1 MQELLKTLV
10 AYKQFVPHGH
20 CYLWKPELVGLHIA
34 SDFLIALAYYSIP
47 VTLVYFVRK
56 RRNLPFNSVVLLFAI
71 FILTCGTSHLAEI
84 WTLWYPTYWLSGC
97 IKAITAL
104 VSLYT
109 SLMLI
114 ELIPTVLALPSSGQM
129 EAANRELERQIRERQ
144 QAEMA
149 LQEREVML
157 RGIGDNLPNGAIYQV
172 TRELDGSDRF
182 YYLSTGIEKLTQV
195 KAEDALKDSSL
206 LYRQVIPE
214 DLPPLQ
220 AAVDKSWR
228 ELSVFDIQLRILTP
242 SGQLKWFHF
251 RSMPRK
257 LPDGRVAWDGLVVD
271 VTELKH
277 TEETLRKSKALLEE
291 SQLVARLGNWEFE
304 IASQKIRW
312 SKQLFELF
320 GRDPAKS
327 EPNYQEILQ
336 MYYPEDAGKLAQAIE
351 QAISTGESYK
361 LILRAS
367 PNESTIYIEE
377 IGYAEF
383 NGDGKVIRLYGTSQ
397 DVTERET
404 ALIKGQKAK
413 EQLQR
418 SETLLA
424 AAQKIAHM
432 GSWEWHLAPQKQIWS
447 AETFCIFGLNPSQSA
462 PTQAEFIQMVHPEDR
477 PKLQKQLVQAI
488 AKGKPFNLEY
498 RIVRPD
504 GSLRYLES
512 KAEVAYNPQ
521 GQTIRLYGAILDITE
536 RKILERELAY
546 KQQLLDAFIISA
558 PIGITILDRET
569 RYLFI
574 NEALAEINGISATGH
589 IGKTPWDII
598 PDIAPKQQKLFE
610 HVLTTGEAILDFE
623 LSGETPKLPG
633 VIRTWLASYFPIL
646 SEESQPIGIGIVVV
660 EITERKRVEQML
672 ELQAVITR
680 NIAEGICLVG
690 VDNGIFVYA
699 NPKFE
704 QMFGYDS
711 DELIGKHVS
720 IVNYGDEHTT
730 PEDVNQAIRSIIFEH
745 GEATYEV
752 HNVKKDGTPF
762 WCSATASIFDHPEYG
777 KVIVAVHQDI
787 TEHKQA
793 KEKIKASLKEKEVL
807 LQEIHH
813 RVKNNLGIVSSL
825 LQMQCRRTEDPQA
838 TAILRDSQNR
848 IGSIALVHEKLYRSE
863 DLANIN
869 FAQYIP
875 DLTSNLF
882 DSYNVKSSQIK
893 LNIQVDNTI
902 LDIETAIPCSLI
914 INELVSN
921 SLKYAFPNNR
931 IGEIEV
937 RLYQENKPLIQKQ
950 HERNL
955 TLIVRDNG
963 IGLPADFDCKKT
975 KTLGISLIQGLT
987 KQLRGN
993 IEINSHQGTEFKI
1006 TFIQGNASSSETN
1019 YKPR

>member
-1 MQELLKTLV
+1 MLELLKTLV

-20 CYLWKPELVGLHIA
+20 CYLWKPELVGLHVV

-47 VTLVYFVRK
+47 VTLVYFVGK
-56 RRNLPFNSVVLLFAI
+56 RRDLPFNSIVLLFAT
-71 FILTCGTSHLAEI
+71 FILTCGTSHLMEI

-97 IKAITAL
+97 IKAIAAL
-104 VSLYT
+104 ISVYT
-109 SLMLI
+109 SLTLI
-114 ELIPTVLALPSSGQM
+114 QLIPAALALPSSAQI
-129 EAANRELERQIRERQ
+129 EAANRELEREIGERQ
-144 QAEMA
+144 QAELA
-149 LQEREVML
+149 LQEREAML

-172 TRELDGSDRF
+172 IRELDGSDRF

-195 KAEDALKDSSL
+195 KAEEALKDSSL
-206 LYRQVIPE
+206 LYRQFIPE
-214 DLPPLQ
+214 DVPCLQ

-228 ELSVFDIQLRILTP
+228 ELSVFDIQLRIQTP

-257 LPDGRVAWDGLVVD
+257 LPDERVAWDGLVVD
-271 VTELKH
+271 VTDLKH
-277 TEETLRKSKALLEE
+277 TEETLCKSKALLEE

-367 PNESTIYIEE
+367 PNGSTIYIEE
-377 IGYAEF
+377 IGHAEF
-383 NGDGKVIRLYGTSQ
+383 NVDGKVIRLYGTSQ
-397 DVTERET
+397 DVTEREA
-404 ALIKGQKAK
+404 ALIKRQQAK

-424 AAQKIAHM
+424 TAQKIAHM

-447 AETFCIFGLNPSQSA
+447 AETFRIFGLNSTQSA
-462 PTQAEFIQMVHPEDR
+462 PTQAEFIEMVHPEDR
-477 PKLQKQLVQAI
+477 PGLQKQLVEAI

-512 KAEVAYNPQ
+512 KADVAYDPQ

-558 PIGITILDRET
+558 PVGITILDDET

-574 NEALAEINGISATGH
+574 NEALAQINGIPATAH
-589 IGKTPWDII
+589 IGKTPWEVV
-598 PDIAPKQQKLFE
+598 PDIAPKQQQVFQ

-646 SEESQPIGIGIVVV
+646 SEDAKPIGIGIVVV
-660 EITERKRVEQML
+660 EITERKRAEQML

-680 NIAEGICLVG
+680 NMAEGICLVR
-690 VDNGIFVYA
+690 VDDGIFVYA

-720 IVNYGDEHTT
+720 IVNYGDERTT
-730 PEDVNQAIRSIIFEH
+730 SEDLYRAISNIIFQNH
-745 GEATYEV
+745 EATYEV
-752 HNVKKDGTPF
+752 HNVKKDGTLF
-762 WCSATASIFDHPEYG
+762 WCSATASVFDHPEYG

-793 KEKIKASLKEKEVL
+793 EEKIKASLKEKQVL

-825 LQMQCRRTEDPQA
+825 LQMQCRRTQDAQA

-848 IGSIALVHEKLYRSE
+848 IASIALVHEKLYRSD

-882 DSYNVKSSQIK
+882 DSYNVKSSQIQ
-893 LNIQVDNTI
+893 LNIQVDDVS

-921 SLKYAFPNNR
+921 ALKYAFPNNS

-937 RLYQENKPLIQKQ
+937 KFYQEDKSFTRKPHQ
-950 HERNL
+950 HNL
-955 TLIVRDNG
+955 MLIVRDNG
-963 IGLPADFDCKKT
+963 IGLPADFDSKKS
-975 KTLGISLIQGLT
+975 KTLGISLIQGLA
-987 KQLRGN
+987 KQLRGK
-993 IEINSHQGTEFKI
+993 IEINTQQGTEFKI
-1006 TFIQGNASSSETN
+1006 TFTQDKGHHEVGN
-1019 YKPR
+1019 R